1 MKNLKL
7 QLKEAYKRRLERV
20 QKSISGVDKKLIDL
34 YGRRETTKPFQDL
47 PLFSP
52 VPKQDDAASLDA
64 EINATKTAKVSL
76 ERAKEVLLAKKA
88 RRMESMADETKP
100 SRIGNLQRELKK
112 SDPNLGLYGGIPF
125 TPKLSTSSIED
136 TIIDLLG
143 RKRGR

>member
-64 EINATKTAKVSL
+64 EINATKTTKVSL
-76 ERAKEVLLAKKA
+76 ERAKEVLMAKKA
-88 RRMESMADETKP
+88 RRMQSMADETKSSP
-100 SRIGNLQRELKK
+100 IRNLQQELQK

-125 TPKLSTSSIED
+125 TPKPTSSIED